1 MSTDKHMIDG
11 EQWLKSLDAMTAA
24 PDHHD
29 LLFEN
34 DHVRVLDSLVRPG
47 EATPIHTHRWPSL
60 LYVLSTSDFVRYRP
74 DGDIVLDSRGSDNM
88 AEPGKAIWS
97 PPLKP
102 HFVRNVGNSDLRVI
116 SVELK
121 DQQAE

>member
-1 MSTDKHMIDG
+1 MNEIG
-11 EQWLKSLDAMTAA
+11 PEEQEWAEGLDAMTAA
-24 PDHHD
+24 PDHHY

-34 DHVRVLDSLVRPG
+34 EHVRVLDSLLRPG
-47 EATPIHTHRWPSL
+47 EATPVHTHRWPSL

-74 DGDIVLDSRGSDNM
+74 DGEVVLDSRGSESM

-102 HFVRNVGNSDLRVI
+102 HFVRNVGDGDLRVI

-121 DQQAE
+121 HHQAE